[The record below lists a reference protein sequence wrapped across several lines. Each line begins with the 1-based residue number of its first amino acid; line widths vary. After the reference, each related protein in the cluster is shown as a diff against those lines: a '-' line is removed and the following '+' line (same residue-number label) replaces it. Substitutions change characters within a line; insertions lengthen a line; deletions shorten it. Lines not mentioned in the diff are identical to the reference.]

1 MGRPVVDTTVPNP
14 TASNNIWLECADGHV
29 DRVAAFLDA
38 GVDVNAQDDTG
49 YSPLHAAASYNH
61 VDLVRFLLSKGA
73 NPNIADEDG
82 DTPLHVAEDPTVV
95 DVLLTAGAKLDARN
109 SDGQLPIDVAA
120 EDDRDAVVALLA
132 SRLDAAGI
140 RYTLPAASDEDEN
153 DLAHVLAS
161 DNEADNTPAR
171 DAAMA
176 RIERALQ
183 RSDLADGEAGDQEL
197 HAAVTELVLEQFQ
210 AGRARGAAAGNSSA
224 SGGAHRDQA

>member
-1 MGRPVVDTTVPNP
+1 MGRPIVDTTVPNP

-61 VDLVRFLLSKGA
+61 VELVRFLLSKGA

-82 DTPLHVAEDPTVV
+82 DTPLHVAEDPTV
-95 DVLLTAGAKLDARN
+95 
-109 SDGQLPIDVAA
+109 LPIDVAA
-120 EDDRDAVVALLA
+120 EDDRDAVVVLLA
-132 SRLDAAGI
+132 ARLDAAGI
-140 RYTLPAASDEDEN
+140 SYTLPAASDDDED

-161 DNEADNTPAR
+161 DDEADNTPAR

-210 AGRARGAAAGNSSA
+210 AGRARGAAAGGSSSGNS
-224 SGGAHRDQA
+224 GAARGDQA